1 MDLADF
7 KNTIS
12 KEGKKYYLKFIDD
25 FSRYTRVYLLRMKD
39 EAKEMFLKYKIE
51 V

>member
-12 KEGKKYYLKFIDD
+12 KEGKKYYLTFIDD
-25 FSRYTRVYLLRMKD
+25 FSRYTRVYLLRTKD